1 VTYRC
6 WCGHFKAEHT
16 FSVGCAGCDAGG
28 KDIETIE
35 HNYEPD
41 KDWPEG
47 EWCEL
52 CQSYGNVHDPE
63 LHGINDF
70 NVEGQPEFNGAF
82 R

>member
-1 VTYRC
+1 VKRVRGDVPRLAPGTPATRLLPHDC
-6 WCGHFKAEHT
+6 AKDMPDEVECGICGWHAW
-16 FSVGCAGCDAGG
+16 
-28 KDIETIE
+28 
-35 HNYEPD
+35 PD
-41 KDWPEG
+41 E